1 MTKRIYIAADRITV
15 SKPGYDAE
23 NPPAVDYRYL
33 SLDSRLNQGRPLEVG
48 LFPST
53 VFGIGKVFYSTT
65 YPHPPAVDIV
75 AYSIPSAGVAL
86 YSKAMV
92 CRDANTSIAYQR
104 SSWVPILYTD
114 GFLISDDWHYRRSRI
129 MGTGVNL
136 YYIAWQVW

>member
-1 MTKRIYIAADRITV
+1 MTKRIYIAADRVTV

-23 NPPAVDYRYL
+23 NPPAVDYKYL

-53 VFGIGKVFYSTT
+53 VFGSGKVFYSTT

-92 CRDANTSIAYQR
+92 CRDANSSIAYQR
-104 SSWVPILYTD
+104 SSWVPVLYTD
-114 GFLISDDWHYRRSRI
+114 GFLISDDWRYRRSRI